1 VNRQVVFGAVASVAV
16 SAAGWR
22 ANSLTGRGALAATVV
37 GTAISVGSS
46 WRGMVV
52 LGTFFVSS
60 SVLSRSDRN
69 AGVVAKGSRRDER
82 QVLANGAVA
91 AIGALVGGKAD
102 QVAGLSLVA
111 GALAAATADTWATEL
126 GSGSGSVPRLA
137 WSGRAVPRGT
147 SGGVTQ
153 RGSFA
158 SLAGAATIG
167 VVGTVVVGASDGWL
181 SGLRVG
187 SGVVVAG
194 VAGSLVDSLLGE
206 LVQERRR
213 CPICGV
219 LTESRVHRCGAATV
233 HVAGVRGVDN
243 DLVNVACTAVGCLV
257 MTPFVLNGSSWTD
270 G

>member
-1 VNRQVVFGAVASVAV
+1 MVFGAIASVAV

-22 ANSLTGRGALAATVV
+22 ANSLTGRGAMTATAV

-60 SVLSRSDRN
+60 SALSRSGRN
-69 AGVVAKGSRRDER
+69 TGVVAKGSQRDER
-82 QVLANGAVA
+82 QVLANGVVA
-91 AIGALVGGKAD
+91 AIGALVGGKVN
-102 QVAGLSLVA
+102 QVVGSSLVA

-126 GSGSGSVPRLA
+126 GSSSGSVPRLA
-137 WSGRAVPRGT
+137 WSRRAVPPGT
-147 SGGVTQ
+147 SGGVTP

-167 VVGTVVVGASDGWL
+167 VVSTVVVGVSDGWVR
-181 SGLRVG
+181 GLRVG

-213 CPICGV
+213 CPVCGT
-219 LTESRVHRCGAATV
+219 LTEARVHRCGAATV
-233 HVAGVRGVDN
+233 HVGGVQGVDN
-243 DLVNVACTAVGCLV
+243 DLVNLACTAVGCLL
-257 MTPFVLNGSSWTD
+257 MTPFVVNGSPSTS